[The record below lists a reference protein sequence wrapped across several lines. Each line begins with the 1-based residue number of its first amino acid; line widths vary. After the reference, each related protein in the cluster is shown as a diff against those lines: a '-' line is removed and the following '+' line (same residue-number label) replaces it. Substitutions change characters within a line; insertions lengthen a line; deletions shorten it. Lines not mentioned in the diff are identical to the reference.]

1 MLHTVYVRHSGLP
14 EGDSSPCSHGVWRH
28 SALRRRFGCSADGTR
43 STARV
48 TLGAAGLHDLAKISE
63 LRASLGESALELL
76 RRERVA
82 TMQNGEVGP

>member
-1 MLHTVYVRHSGLP
+1 MYERRSGLP
-14 EGDSSPCSHGVWRH
+14 DGDFFAWAVMASLRH
-28 SALRRRFGCSADGTR
+28 SALRRRFVCSADGTR

-76 RRERVA
+76 RRERAA